1 MKIYFSIPEMKPM
14 ENCKISEISPKLAA
28 I

>member
-1 MKIYFSIPEMKPM
+1 MEIYFSFPEMKPM